1 MNKQEVRS
9 LIKGLINRTDCT
21 DSLANQYIALAEKNI
36 QRGLRLPFME
46 KGIRL
51 TGDASGSEAYE
62 IPNDYIELVNI
73 AADHGLLTRV
83 SLDQLLRHPKTGEPK
98 YFARDRGYWRF
109 RPFINESNPVVVTYY
124 AELPSL
130 VADNDA
136 TVLSEIAPDL
146 LAYTTASL
154 LCDYFVDD
162 RKANFTQMAQE
173 AFAALQQ
180 QFYDQEISGGETIM
194 QPSYKDAE
202 Y

>member
-21 DSLANQYIALAEKNI
+21 DSLANQYITLAEKNI

-62 IPNDYIELVNI
+62 IPSDYIELVNI
-73 AADHGLLTRV
+73 ASDNGLLTRV
-83 SLDQLLRHPKTGEPK
+83 SLDQLLRHPHTGSPK
-98 YFARDRGYWRF
+98 YFSRDRGYWRF
-109 RPFINESNPVVVTYY
+109 RPFIKDSEPVVVTYY

-130 VADNDA
+130 VADSDT

-146 LAYTTASL
+146 IAYTAASL

-173 AFAALQQ
+173 VFTALQM
-180 QFYDQEISGGETIM
+180 QFLDQELSGGETLM
-194 QPSYKDAE
+194 QPSFKDAE

>member
-21 DSLANQYIALAEKNI
+21 DSLANQYITLAEKNI

-62 IPNDYIELVNI
+62 IPSDYIELVNI
-73 AADHGLLTRV
+73 AAEDHLLTRV
-83 SLDQLLRHPKTGEPK
+83 SLDQLLRTPKTGTPK

-109 RPFINESNPVVVTYY
+109 RPYITSNAPVVVTYY

-130 VADNDA
+130 ATDSDS

-146 LAYTTASL
+146 LAYTAAAL

-162 RKANFTQMAQE
+162 RKANFTQMAQD
-173 AFAALQQ
+173 AFSTLSQ
-180 QFYDQEISGGETIM
+180 QFLDQEISGGETIM

>member
-21 DSLANQYIALAEKNI
+21 DNLANQYIALAEKNI

-62 IPNDYIELVNI
+62 IPSDYIELVNV
-73 AADHGLLTRV
+73 ASDTGLLVRV
-83 SLDQLLRHPKTGEPK
+83 SLDQLLRHSKTGSPK
-98 YFARDRGYWRF
+98 YFSRDRGYWRF
-109 RPFINESNPVVVTYY
+109 RPFITEGEPVVVTYY

-130 VADNDA
+130 IADTDS
-136 TVLSEIAPDL
+136 TILSQIAPDL

-173 AFAALQQ
+173 AFSALQM
-180 QFYDQEISGGETIM
+180 QFLDQELSGGETIM
-194 QPSYKDAE
+194 QPSYKDAD